1 MASTNTKS
9 KTTLYEPTTRLAGG
23 FGARA
28 AAQPNEALLRR
39 VVMTNLL
46 WEKNAYADGTSIAD
60 EIKRL
65 VPLVRADV
73 VAAIAVEA
81 RTVQKLRHV
90 PLFIVREMARHASHK
105 HLVSETLATV
115 IRRPDEMGEY
125 LSLYWKDEK
134 RALTGTAPKRI
145 SAQSKRGLAAAF
157 TKFDEYQLGKY
168 NRAKDITLKNI
179 LRLVHPVPKDENQ
192 SALWKRLINHQLA
205 TPDTW
210 EVGLS
215 AAKTKDD
222 KKAVWERLIKAG
234 KLGASA
240 FLKNLRNMESAGV
253 SRSTIAEGFDNLK
266 SDMLLPLDF
275 LRAAKHA
282 PDWIREIESAMLKC
296 AGAWPKLPGWTIMV
310 VDVSGSMGH
319 ALSDKSD
326 FKRYDAALAMAVL
339 GSEMCEHISIYA
351 TAGSDNT
358 RTHKTEK
365 IKALR
370 GFALSDHVNSRIPYL
385 GGGGIF
391 TRQCLEYIRSQE
403 KETPDRII
411 VFSDSQD
418 CDRYNSAP
426 PKPFGKKN
434 YIVDVSPH
442 KNGVAYRGIWTAEIA
457 GWSEHFLKFI
467 SALESEPMN

>member
-1 MASTNTKS
+1 MASTNTKT
-9 KTTLYEPTTRLAGG
+9 KTPVYESTTRLAGG

-28 AAQPNEALLRR
+28 AYQPNEALLRR
-39 VVMTNLL
+39 LVMTNLL
-46 WEKNAYADGTSIAD
+46 WENIAYSDGVSIAD

-65 VPLVRADV
+65 VPLVPAAT
-73 VAAIAVEA
+73 VAAIAIEA

-90 PLFIVREMARHASHK
+90 PLLIVREMARHNSHK
-105 HLVSETLATV
+105 HLVSDTLAQV

-125 LSLYWKDEK
+125 LSLYWKDQK
-134 RALTGTAPKRI
+134 RALTGTQPKKI

-168 NRAKDITLKNI
+168 NRDKDITLKNV
-179 LRLVHPVPKDENQ
+179 LRLVHPVPKHEAQ
-192 SALWKRLINHQLA
+192 SALWKRLIDNELA

-215 AAKTKDD
+215 AAKTAAD
-222 KKAVWERLIKAG
+222 KKAVWERLISTN

-240 FLKNLRNMESAGV
+240 FLKNLRNMESVGV
-253 SRSTIAEGFDNLK
+253 SRRTIADGFDNLRA
-266 SDMLLPLDF
+266 DMLLPLDF

-296 AGAWPKLPGWTIMV
+296 AQSWPKLPGWTIMV
-310 VDVSGSMGH
+310 VDVSGSMGTV
-319 ALSDKSD
+319 LSSKSD
-326 FKRYDAALAMAVL
+326 FRRYDAALALAVL
-339 GSEMCEHISIYA
+339 GAEMCEHISIYA
-351 TAGSDNT
+351 TAGSDAH

-370 GFALSDHVNSRIPYL
+370 GFALSEHVNSRIPYL

-418 CDRYNSAP
+418 CDTYNSAKP
-426 PKPFGKKN
+426 QPFGKKN

-442 KNGVAYRGIWTAEIA
+442 KNGVNYRGTWTAEIT
-457 GWSEHFLKFI
+457 GWSEHFLRFI
-467 SALESEPMN
+467 AALESEPMN

>member
-1 MASTNTKS
+1 MASSNTKT
-9 KTTLYEPTTRLAGG
+9 KTPIFESTTRLAGG
-23 FGARA
+23 TGARA
-28 AAQPNEALLRR
+28 AKQGDEALLRR

-46 WEKNAYADGTSIAD
+46 WEDAAYSDGKSIAD

-65 VPLVRADV
+65 VPLVPADV
-73 VAAIAVEA
+73 VANIAIEA

-90 PLFIVREMARHASHK
+90 PLVIVREMARHATHK
-105 HLVSETLATV
+105 HLVAETLAAV
-115 IRRPDEMGEY
+115 IKRPDEMGEY

-134 RALTGTAPKRI
+134 RPLVSNAPKKI

-157 TKFDEYQLGKY
+157 SKFDEYQLGKY
-168 NRAKDITLKNI
+168 NRNKDITLTNV
-179 LRLVHPVPKDENQ
+179 LRLVHPTPKDEAQ
-192 SALWKRLINHQLA
+192 SALWKRLINNELA

-215 AAKTKDD
+215 AAKTQAD
-222 KKAVWERLIKAG
+222 KKAVWERLIGAG

-240 FLKNLRNMESAGV
+240 FLKNLRNMEAAGV
-253 SRSTIAEGFDNLK
+253 SRQTIAKGFDNLRL
-266 SDMLLPLDF
+266 DMLLPLDF

-282 PDWIREIESAMLKC
+282 PDWIREIESAMLRC

-319 ALSDKSD
+319 AVSSKSD
-326 FKRYDAALAMAVL
+326 FKRYDAAMALAVL
-339 GSEMCEHISIYA
+339 GAEMCEHITIYA
-351 TAGSDNT
+351 TAGSDSS
-358 RTHKTEK
+358 RKHQTEK
-365 IKALR
+365 IQAHR
-370 GFALSDHVNSRIPYL
+370 GFALSNHITSRIPHL

-403 KETPDRII
+403 KEDPDRII

-418 CDRYNSAP
+418 CDIYNSAP

-442 KNGVAYRGIWTAEIA
+442 QHGVAYRGVWTAEIA
-457 GWSEHFLKFI
+457 GWSEHFLRFI
-467 SALESEPMN
+467 SALESGPMN